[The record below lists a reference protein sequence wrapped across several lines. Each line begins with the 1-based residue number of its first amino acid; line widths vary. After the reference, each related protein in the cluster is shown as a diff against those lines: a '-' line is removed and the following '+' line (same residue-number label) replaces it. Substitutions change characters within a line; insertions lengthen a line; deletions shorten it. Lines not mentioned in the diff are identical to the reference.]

1 MKLYEIDKALME
13 AFEKAIDPDTGEIV
27 DEEAYNDFCQLE
39 MDREKKIENVG
50 LWIKDLKAESEALK
64 TEADKLLSRKMVADN
79 EIERLKDFLSR
90 VLNGEKFK
98 TARLSVS
105 YRWTESVSVCVPVL
119 ELPPDMIRWKN
130 PEPDKKAIKE
140 AIKNGMQI
148 EGCKLEEKQSIQ
160 IR

>member
-1 MKLYEIDKALME
+1 MKLYDIDKALME

-39 MDREKKIENVG
+39 MDRDQKIENVG
-50 LWIKDLKAESEALK
+50 LWIKDLKAESEAIK
-64 TEADKLLSRKMVADN
+64 AEADKLLSRKKVADN

-90 VLNGEKFK
+90 ALNGEKFK

-105 YRWTESVSVCVPVL
+105 YRRTESVSVCVPVS
-119 ELPPDMIRWKN
+119 ELPPDMIHWKD

>member
-1 MKLYEIDKALME
+1 MKLYDIDKALME

-39 MDREKKIENVG
+39 MDRDQKIENVG
-50 LWIKDLKAESEALK
+50 LWIKDLKAESEAIK
-64 TEADKLLSRKMVADN
+64 IEADKLLSRKKAADN

-90 VLNGEKFK
+90 SLNGEKFE
-98 TARLSVS
+98 TAKLSVS
-105 YRWTESVSVCVPVL
+105 YRRTESVSVCVPVY
-119 ELPPDMIRWKN
+119 ELPPDMIRWKD